1 MSAINSFRAF
11 EILDSRGKPTVM
23 VRCTLESGV
32 SAQASVPSGA
42 STGTMEALELRDHD
56 STRFGGNGCLKA
68 VEAVN
73 TIIHSNLSGKR
84 FSSQQELDHYLIEL
98 DGTENKSRLGANS
111 ILAVSLAYSKVSA
124 KSSEKTL
131 YEHFSDEAGVVPS
144 IPRPMV
150 NLFSGGK
157 HGGNQTSIQ
166 DLQLLL
172 PENTP
177 ICKGLEILYD
187 IYYTAAQRMKTQH
200 GLRLLRADEGGLAP
214 PFRNSE
220 DMFKEAVASVEAAG
234 YKPGLDIFFTVDIA
248 ASHFYDD
255 SHYLLDGNKLET
267 AEMVNLLGEWN
278 KKYPI
283 ASIEDG
289 LAENDWQGWSNL
301 MKEVGQQTMVLGDDL
316 LCTNPSLIGKAIKK
330 QAANSLLL
338 KVNQI
343 GTLTEAFD
351 AYQLARSECWK
362 VVVSARSGETED
374 DWLSDLAV
382 GWAGDFIK
390 IGSITQSDRLSK
402 YNRLLIIESEL
413 KHDSPVSGPQKL

>member
-1 MSAINSFRAF
+1 MSTINSIRGF
-11 EILDSRGKPTVM
+11 EILDSRGKPTVLA
-23 VRCTLESGV
+23 RCTLDSGV

-42 STGTMEALELRDHD
+42 STGSMEALELRDHD
-56 STRFGGNGCLKA
+56 SARFAGNGCLKA
-68 VEAVN
+68 VEAIN
-73 TIIHSNLSGKR
+73 TSIHSRLTGKQ

-98 DGTENKSRLGANS
+98 DGTENKSKLGANS

-124 KSSEKTL
+124 KSSEKSL
-131 YEHFSDEAGVVPS
+131 YKHLADEAGMEPS
-144 IPRPMV
+144 LPRPMV

-177 ICKGLEILYD
+177 ICRGLEILYD
-187 IYYTAAQRMKTQH
+187 IYYTAARRMKSRH

-214 PFRNSE
+214 PFRDSE
-220 DMFKEAVASVEAAG
+220 DMFIEAVASVEAAG
-234 YKPGLDIFFTVDIA
+234 YRPGVDIFFTVDVA
-248 ASHFYDD
+248 ASHFYDG

-267 AEMVNLLGEWN
+267 AELVDILGKWSE
-278 KKYPI
+278 KYPI

-289 LAENDWQGWSNL
+289 LAENDWQGWSKL
-301 MKEVGQQTMVLGDDL
+301 MKLIGQQTMVLGDDL
-316 LCTNPSLIGKAIKK
+316 LCTNPSLIGKAVEQ

-351 AYQLARSECWK
+351 AYQLARSEGWK

-374 DWLSDLAV
+374 NWLTDLAV

-402 YNRLLIIESEL
+402 YNRLLLIESEL
-413 KHDSPVSGPQKL
+413 NQDSYASG